1 MSSLSGADG
10 EDLLLDLERK
20 KELALKGWRG
30 SRKTRPLG
38 CTYTPAVPPGC
49 TYTPGA
55 PTGCT
60 YTPEQAAHAA
70 RESFSPL
77 SFCFNPNPEFS
88 KKDHEALLQQACSQ
102 LQQVLKNPSSCL
114 ALQFNLE
121 AISKLLPFLNE
132 HKNFQTL
139 KSHQVCNRL
148 LLSHLTAAVL
158 HAVAEQKVP
167 NPKR

>member
-1 MSSLSGADG
+1 MSSLSGGDG

-20 KELALKGWRG
+20 KEVALKEWRG

-38 CTYTPAVPPGC
+38 CTYTP
-49 TYTPGA
+49 
-55 PTGCT
+55 
-60 YTPEQAAHAA
+60 EQPAHAA
-70 RESFSPL
+70 FENCSPL

-88 KKDHEALLQQACSQ
+88 EKEHELLLQQACRQ
-102 LQQVLKNPSSCL
+102 LQQVLANPSSCL
-114 ALQFNLE
+114 ALQFNFE

-132 HKNFQTL
+132 HKSLQTL
-139 KSHQVCNRL
+139 KAQVCNRL

-167 NPKR
+167 NPKP